1 MKKRWLMC
9 LTSIM
14 VAGTLL
20 FGCGQK
26 EEKEKEEKP
35 ETEETGTVIQPE
47 EEEPRVTPVIVKET
61 LTSEKTEDTE
71 ASKSGKSEE
80 KDTSQNQEKKDPV
93 ISKPSQGNES
103 TENSSS
109 QEEPSKSE
117 EKKEEQFSKTEVQG
131 VPAAVILYEGTYFA
145 EEVYKMAAEL
155 GDGIYCEIDV
165 SNITDTSFDFTVY
178 EVNELEETRNMIF
191 KTHTAV
197 FQGDGTTAVYNGK
210 EYTLNFTFPDYHT
223 SLPHVTDMEV
233 TGFAPLEGETYMN
246 NSVPGYEFG

>member
-9 LTSIM
+9 FTSIM

-117 EKKEEQFSKTEVQG
+117 EKKEEQSSQTEVQG
-131 VPAAVILYEGTYFA
+131 VPATVILYEGTYFA
-145 EEVYKMAAEL
+145 EEVYRTSA
-155 GDGIYCEIDV
+155 DGSGGSYCEIDV

-178 EVNELEETRNMIF
+178 EVDGLDRSMIF

-246 NSVPGYEFG
+246 NSVPGHEFG

>member
-26 EEKEKEEKP
+26 EEKEKEEKT
-35 ETEETGTVIQPE
+35 ETEETGTVIQLE

-71 ASKSGKSEE
+71 DSKSGKSEE

-103 TENSSS
+103 AENSSS
-109 QEEPSKSE
+109 QEESPKSE
-117 EKKEEQFSKTEVQG
+117 EKKEEQSSQTDVQG

-145 EEVYKMAAEL
+145 EEVYRTSA
-155 GDGIYCEIDV
+155 DGSGGSYCEIDV

-178 EVNELEETRNMIF
+178 EVDGLDRSMIF

-210 EYTLNFTFPDYHT
+210 EYTLNFSFTNGHG
-223 SLPHVTDMEV
+223 SLPHVTEIVV
-233 TGFAPLEGETYMN
+233 TGFAPLEGEVYLN
-246 NSVPGYEFG
+246 NSVPGHEFG